1 MNWHLSAEF
10 GCKGTIFLANFQMF
24 SRFFT
29 TFAPVKTVIL
39 EKTTRF
45 DGDFVATIGCFDGV
59 HLGHQLLL
67 RTMLCE
73 AKSRGLASMVI
84 TFDRQPREVFDPDFH
99 PQLLSTPQEKEQLLG
114 QMGIDTLVVL
124 PFTRELALLSAREF
138 MQQVLR
144 KQLNVSALVA
154 GYDNRFG
161 RDRREGFEDY
171 VHYGR
176 ELGIDVIR
184 GEMERLPGDERA
196 VSSSVIRQLLEEGR
210 VEQMPDCLTRLY
222 TLTGKIVAGEH
233 IGHELGFPTA
243 NLDVDH
249 PHKLIPAPGVYAVW
263 AEVDSRIANSS
274 ERMPAMMNIGTRPTF
289 DGTRQT
295 LEVHILQH
303 IGDIYGQML
312 TVNFVARLR
321 SEQRFDTREEL
332 VAQLEED
339 RRKTMRLL
347 DILKR

>member
-1 MNWHLSAEF
+1 
-10 GCKGTIFLANFQMF
+10 MF

-67 RTMLCE
+67 RTMLRE

-84 TFDRQPREVFDPDFH
+84 TFDRQPREVFDPDFC

-124 PFTRELALLSAREF
+124 PFTRELASLSAREF

-144 KQLNVSALVA
+144 KQLNVSVLVA

-171 VHYGR
+171 VRYGC

-222 TLTGKIVAGEH
+222 SLTGKIVAGEH

-243 NLDVDH
+243 NLEVDH

-263 AEVDSRIANSS
+263 AQTTPNPSYSGG

-295 LEVHILQH
+295 LEVHILKN

>member
-1 MNWHLSAEF
+1 
-10 GCKGTIFLANFQMF
+10 
-24 SRFFT
+24 
-29 TFAPVKTVIL
+29 
-39 EKTTRF
+39 
-45 DGDFVATIGCFDGV
+45 
-59 HLGHQLLL
+59 
-67 RTMLCE
+67 
-73 AKSRGLASMVI
+73 
-84 TFDRQPREVFDPDFH
+84 
-99 PQLLSTPQEKEQLLG
+99 
-114 QMGIDTLVVL
+114 
-124 PFTRELALLSAREF
+124 
-138 MQQVLR
+138 
-144 KQLNVSALVA
+144 
-154 GYDNRFG
+154 
-161 RDRREGFEDY
+161 
-171 VHYGR
+171 
-176 ELGIDVIR
+176 
-184 GEMERLPGDERA
+184 MERLPGDERA

-222 TLTGKIVAGEH
+222 SLTGKIVAGEH

-243 NLDVDH
+243 NLEVDH

-312 TVNFVARLR
+312 TVTFVARLR

-347 DILKR
+347 DI

>member
-1 MNWHLSAEF
+1 
-10 GCKGTIFLANFQMF
+10 MF

-67 RTMLCE
+67 RTMLRE

-84 TFDRQPREVFDPDFH
+84 TFDRQPCEIFDPDFH
-99 PQLLSTPQEKEQLLG
+99 PQLLSTPQEKEQLLR

-124 PFTRELALLSAREF
+124 PFTRELASLSAREF
-138 MQQVLR
+138 MQQVLH
-144 KQLNVSALVA
+144 KQLNVSVLVA

-184 GEMERLPGDERA
+184 GEMERLPDDERA

-243 NLDVDH
+243 NLDVDY

-263 AEVDSRIANSS
+263 AQTTPNPSYSGG

-312 TVNFVARLR
+312 TVTFVARLR

-347 DILKR
+347 DIKTDRN